1 MCGRIILKL
10 ILQKWDGGTRT
21 GLIWFTIGCWVGSCE
36 GGDEPLISITCREFL
51 VYMRTSGRILL
62 WYE

>member
-1 MCGRIILKL
+1 MNDMHVWEDNIKIDLTEVG
-10 ILQKWDGGTRT
+10 WGGTRT

-51 VYMRTSGRILL
+51 V
-62 WYE
+62 